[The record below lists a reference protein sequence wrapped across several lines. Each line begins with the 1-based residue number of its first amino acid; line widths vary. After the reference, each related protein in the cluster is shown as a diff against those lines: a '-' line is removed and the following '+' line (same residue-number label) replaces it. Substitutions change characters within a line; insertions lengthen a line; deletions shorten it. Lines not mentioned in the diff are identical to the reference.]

1 MSTPPDT
8 SSLRCGDDDRQLVFD
23 VLDAAYCEGRITS
36 DEHVERLDQARQAR
50 TFAELAAITDDLAP
64 LQQAGSTYET
74 PAHQAVVDTSSA
86 TGEIDRFVAIL
97 GDVKRTGMWRLR
109 ARSTGFVAL
118 GDVKLD
124 LRTAVLVAHECV
136 IDLPVLMGDLKI
148 WLPEGVQVRDETVSV
163 LGSVKLL
170 GLTPT
175 SPDAPV
181 IVLKGIVALGDV
193 KVYGPAHVGL
203 GQRLG
208 LKP

>member
-118 GDVKLD
+118 GD
-124 LRTAVLVAHECV
+124 AVHGGRHLGG
-136 IDLPVLMGDLKI
+136 P
-148 WLPEGVQVRDETVSV
+148 GVQVRDETVSV

>member
-1 MSTPPDT
+1 
-8 SSLRCGDDDRQLVFD
+8 
-23 VLDAAYCEGRITS
+23 
-36 DEHVERLDQARQAR
+36 
-50 TFAELAAITDDLAP
+50 
-64 LQQAGSTYET
+64 
-74 PAHQAVVDTSSA
+74 
-86 TGEIDRFVAIL
+86 
-97 GDVKRTGMWRLR
+97 MWRLR

-124 LRTAVLVAHECV
+124 LRTAVLEAHECV